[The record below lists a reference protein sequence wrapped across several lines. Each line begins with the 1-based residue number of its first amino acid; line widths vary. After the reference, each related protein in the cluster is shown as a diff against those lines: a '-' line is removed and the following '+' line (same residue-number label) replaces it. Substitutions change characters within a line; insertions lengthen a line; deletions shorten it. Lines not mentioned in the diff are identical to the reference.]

1 MNQFV
6 VQADKSF
13 QTAHIADS
21 QLHTKFTTTL

>member
-6 VQADKSF
+6 VQADRSF

-21 QLHTKFTTTL
+21 QSHTRFTTVP